1 MARIIDVV
9 DHANVGDHEL
19 SWREPQQGSGDLRF
33 GSQVIV
39 AESQAAVF
47 VRGGQ
52 ALDVLGPG
60 RHTLSTANLPILS
73 SVIGMATSGRTP
85 FTADIYFINL
95 KDMPQVGWGTNPPI
109 VLETPGYGRGVALLI
124 THGVIDIGVSDPL
137 LFAKQYAIGKPAVHL
152 SHIKERIQ
160 AMLLSEIGQLM
171 SNSGAKSIMDANK
184 LLGDLE
190 GAALAM
196 LNDQFEALGMR
207 IKAFEAKPFT
217 AKNASLDEL
226 ANYVSDEALAR
237 IERMERLNIAR
248 DAANNEGLAG
258 GLAGAGVG
266 LGVGQQVGAAMAG
279 GGYADPN
286 TQMMQQ
292 QLQQQQMMMQQMMQ
306 QMQMMQGGGMPQQQ
320 MPQQAAP
327 AAPAAA
333 SSQPQT
339 KEDVQAILDDLDM
352 KLMNGEISEA
362 IYTRMYQKWES
373 RLAEM

>member
-9 DHANVGDHEL
+9 DHTNVGDHEL
-19 SWREPQQGSGDLRF
+19 AWREPQQGSGDLRF

-39 AESQAAVF
+39 GESQAAVF

-85 FTADIYFINL
+85 FTADIYFVNL

-137 LFAKQYAIGKPAVHL
+137 MFVKQYAIGKPAVYL

-160 AMLLSEIGQLM
+160 AMLLSEIGQLL
-171 SNSGAKSIMDANK
+171 SNSGAQSIMDANK
-184 LLGDLE
+184 LLSDLE
-190 GAALAM
+190 GATLAL

-258 GLAGAGVG
+258 GLTGAGVG
-266 LGVGQQVGAAMAG
+266 MGVGQQIGAAMG
-279 GGYADPN
+279 GGQDPN
-286 TQMMQQ
+286 SQMLQQ
-292 QLQQQQMMMQQMMQ
+292 QLQQQQMMMMQMMQ
-306 QMQMMQGGGMPQQQ
+306 QMQNMQGGG
-320 MPQQAAP
+320 QQAGAGAP
-327 AAPAAA
+327 ATTDE
-333 SSQPQT
+333 PQT
-339 KEDVQAILDDLDM
+339 KADVQKILDDLDM
-352 KLMNGEISEA
+352 KLMDGEISEA
-362 IYTRMYQKWES
+362 IYTRMYAKWEA
-373 RLAEM
+373 RLEEMP